1 MSIEQLA
8 IDTKI
13 PRASIEAL
21 EEDRFG
27 ALPGPVFVKGF
38 FRCCARSLELDPE
51 TVLSLLHEHE
61 RALQQLKSGR
71 RERQAPHL
79 LGRTTPPSPA
89 AARPARASQTPAH
102 SSAPASSTA
111 STASTASTTSA
122 SASMPSPPAAAAGGN
137 AAVAVAA
144 PPSLFNFDAVL
155 PRLRHTLAKA
165 ANGLRGTLG
174 FNTRLLMWIAIGLM
188 IAVIVM
194 SAFVMVGGPTPTP
207 RS

>member
-51 TVLSLLHEHE
+51 TVLSLLHEQE

-71 RERQAPHL
+71 RERQTPQL
-79 LGRTTPPSPA
+79 LGRAAPPPEKA
-89 AARPARASQTPAH
+89 PERPARASA
-102 SSAPASSTA
+102 ASQ
-111 STASTASTTSA
+111 A
-122 SASMPSPPAAAAGGN
+122 SAAVPTPAAASGN
-137 AAVAVAA
+137 AAVAETA
-144 PPSLFNFDAVL
+144 PASLFNFEAVL
-155 PRLRHTLAKA
+155 PWLQRTIVTAS
-165 ANGLRGTLG
+165 NS
-174 FNTRLLMWIAIGLM
+174 RLLMWIAIGLM
-188 IAVIVM
+188 VAVIVM
-194 SAFVMVGGPTPTP
+194 TAFVMVGGPSPTP

>member
-71 RERQAPHL
+71 RERHPPQL
-79 LGRTTPPSPA
+79 LGRANHKPEPA
-89 AARPARASQTPAH
+89 PARPARA
-102 SSAPASSTA
+102 PASQA
-111 STASTASTTSA
+111 PSA
-122 SASMPSPPAAAAGGN
+122 SHAPTPAAASGN
-137 AAVAVAA
+137 AAVAGSA
-144 PPSLFNFDAVL
+144 PLTAPAPLFNFDAVL
-155 PRLRHTLAKA
+155 PFLRRTIFSA
-165 ANGLRGTLG
+165 ANS
-174 FNTRLLMWIAIGLM
+174 RLLMWIAIGLM

-194 SAFVMVGGPTPTP
+194 TAFVMVGGPTPTP

>member
-1 MSIEQLA
+1 MSVEQLA

-21 EEDRFG
+21 EDDRFS

-51 TVLSLLHEHE
+51 TVLSLLHEQE

-79 LGRTTPPSPA
+79 LGRGASSSRPEAAKTEPARSTRAAQASPAPAPNQPVPA
-89 AARPARASQTPAH
+89 AAS
-102 SSAPASSTA
+102 
-111 STASTASTTSA
+111 
-122 SASMPSPPAAAAGGN
+122 GN
-137 AAVAVAA
+137 AAVATAV
-144 PPSLFNFDAVL
+144 PVSLFNFDAVL
-155 PRLRHTLAKA
+155 PWLRRTLATVTS
-165 ANGLRGTLG
+165 GLPRAMRL
-174 FNTRLLMWIAIGLM
+174 NTRLLMWIAIGLM

>member
-51 TVLSLLHEHE
+51 TVLALLHEQE
-61 RALQQLKSGR
+61 RALQQLKTGR
-71 RERQAPHL
+71 RERPHL
-79 LGRTTPPSPA
+79 LDRQASKPE
-89 AARPARASQTPAH
+89 PARAGRGSV
-102 SSAPASSTA
+102 SA
-111 STASTASTTSA
+111 STSASTSSSASTTSSAAA
-122 SASMPSPPAAAAGGN
+122 SSSVAMPAAAASGN
-137 AAVAVAA
+137 AAVAAPAPLVAA
-144 PPSLFNFDAVL
+144 TPLFNFEAVL
-155 PRLRHTLAKA
+155 PWLRRTILSA
-165 ANGLRGTLG
+165 ANS
-174 FNTRLLMWIAIGLM
+174 RLVMWIAIGLM

-194 SAFVMVGGPTPTP
+194 TAFMMVGGPSPTP

>member
-71 RERQAPHL
+71 RERQAPQL
-79 LGRTTPPSPA
+79 LGRTNPPTPAP
-89 AARPARASQTPAH
+89 ARPARPASPTA
-102 SSAPASSTA
+102 SAASASAASASAAPASSA
-111 STASTASTTSA
+111 VPGA
-122 SASMPSPPAAAAGGN
+122 PAAAAGGGN
-137 AAVAVAA
+137 AAVAA

-155 PRLRHTLAKA
+155 PRLRQTLATA

>member
-71 RERQAPHL
+71 RERQAPQL
-79 LGRTTPPSPA
+79 LGRTSTPSPA
-89 AARPARASQTPAH
+89 PARPARAASPGSSPAA
-102 SSAPASSTA
+102 SSAGSTGSSGV
-111 STASTASTTSA
+111 
-122 SASMPSPPAAAAGGN
+122 PSPPAAAAAGGN
-137 AAVAVAA
+137 PAVVAA

-155 PRLRHTLAKA
+155 PRLRQTLATA